1 MPLFQD
7 KTPQRYFSQNV
18 HLLLYMHEQ
27 LALSVHDIDWTK
39 CQHLQCVLLPSLL
52 RVALPRCWKWSRL
65 NKFLMYGL
73 NKQSIHVLLNSSLSI
88 SCLLAA
94 VTFFSSL
101 SRTVVPELFKGI
113 YLKVAV
119 HLGVNGI
126 GNLDS
131 FALWELSS
139 YSVFCASYSG
149 GVSVRLKWITDR
161 KELFSGE
168 DVFSGPLLI
177 PVSIP
182 CDRNCIPSLRQN
194 RETLLIHL
202 CCILVVSLLWFL
214 ESHSVPSVFML
225 L

>member
-1 MPLFQD
+1 MLQ
-7 KTPQRYFSQNV
+7 KYFSQYV
-18 HLLLYMHEQ
+18 HLLLFMHEQ
-27 LALSVHDIDWTK
+27 LGLSVHDTDWTK
-39 CQHLQCVLLPSLL
+39 RQHLQCVLPSLL
-52 RVALPRCWKWSRL
+52 KVALSRCWKWSRL
-65 NKFLMYGL
+65 NRFLMYGL
-73 NKQSIHVLLNSSLSI
+73 NKQNNLHVHLDFSPSF
-88 SCLLAA
+88 SCVLAA

-113 YLKVAV
+113 YLKMAG

-131 FALWELSS
+131 FAVWELSS
-139 YSVFCASYSG
+139 NSMFCASCSG
-149 GVSVRLKWITDR
+149 GISVRLKWITDR

-182 CDRNCIPSLRQN
+182 CDRNSVPSLREN

-202 CCILVVSLLWFL
+202 YFILVVSLLWFL